1 MRYLI
6 KAWPCSLI
14 DISCFLTELILCLY
28 FHSARM
34 TSVLLFVSSSFFA
47 ANRWFS
53 RSSNKCPTK
62 RGRQSTLCR
71 RNFRA
76 YSALLCPY
84 FMEEGCWIVRWTCR
98 GLFFPSENS
107 TTVCFVCCV
116 DNLGLMPYRK
126 RIVAVSTFLVFPF
139 LFILSF
145 FDGWLD
151 LVGRPIH
158 VEQSDKPTLEELT
171 RIQKL
176 YIDELTRWVL
186 AKPSLH

>member
-1 MRYLI
+1 MSNEKGTTVYALQKKFQSI
-6 KAWPCSLI
+6 FGFTLPL
-14 DISCFLTELILCLY
+14 
-28 FHSARM
+28 FH
-34 TSVLLFVSSSFFA
+34 
-47 ANRWFS
+47 
-53 RSSNKCPTK
+53 
-62 RGRQSTLCR
+62 G
-71 RNFRA
+71 
-76 YSALLCPY
+76 
-84 FMEEGCWIVRWTCR
+84 R
-98 GLFFPSENS
+98 GLLNCTLNLPWSILSFRENS

-145 FDGWLD
+145 FDGWPD

-176 YIDELTRWVL
+176 YIDELTR
-186 AKPSLH
+186 